1 MIMFL
6 DSLLQT
12 DEPVY
17 PMNGEEQR
25 VLSITDEA
33 EDILGLNQ
41 QQPTTQYLADST
53 QVDKVLSTLIDN
65 TDLG

>member
-1 MIMFL
+1 MFL

-41 QQPTTQYLADST
+41 QSTTQYLADSA

>member
-6 DSLLQT
+6 DSLFQT

-41 QQPTTQYLADST
+41 QPTTQYLADSA

>member
-6 DSLLQT
+6 DSLFQT
-12 DEPVY
+12 EEPLY
-17 PMNGEEQR
+17 PTNGEEQR

-41 QQPTTQYLADST
+41 QQPIMQYPTDSA